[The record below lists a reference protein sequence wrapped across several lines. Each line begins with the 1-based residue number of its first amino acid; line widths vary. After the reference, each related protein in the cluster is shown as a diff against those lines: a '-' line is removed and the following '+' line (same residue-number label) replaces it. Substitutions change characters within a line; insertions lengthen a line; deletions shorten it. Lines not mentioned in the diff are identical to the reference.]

1 MGDVMKKDIEL
12 LAPAGNIDSF
22 KAAINAGADAI
33 YMGLDKFNA
42 REMAKNFDME
52 SFIDCIKRAHILE
65 AKVYLTLNILLH
77 DDEIKEALE
86 LVTKLYLAGLD
97 AVIIQD
103 IGLASLIHEIIPK
116 LPLHASTQMSV
127 YNIEQVKFLE
137 KLGFKRVVL
146 ARELTLPEIEYIC
159 DNTNLEIE
167 VFVHGALCVCYSG
180 QCLLSEVI
188 GGRSANRGSC
198 AQPCRMKYNLF
209 KGKNRIV
216 QNRYLLSKKDIFG
229 IEYLSK
235 LQSIGVTSLKIEG
248 RNKTPEY
255 VAGVTKTY
263 RNYLD
268 RILNFNNQSIDLQKE
283 DEKYLLQIFNRDGKS
298 SGYLDGVRYK
308 ETITQNIPKNT
319 GIFLGNVLMQ
329 KNCYIKVKLEEDIDM
344 HDGIEIIDKNEVIYS
359 NIVTCIKDE
368 GKNIVNQMVKKGS
381 IVWLGDISKKVE
393 AGAKIYKTSSNSINL
408 DLKKYY
414 DRSFTRKKKI
424 DVQIV
429 IKENKKIYAKTL
441 NLNKN
446 VLVNIDYI
454 PQKALKKD
462 LLKEDVINCFSKT
475 NDTLFEFNILKF
487 DIDSN
492 IFVPTSILN
501 ELRRMLILNIYNSFD
516 KKDKND
522 IVNYNLNETSLKA
535 FQNIKTKTNNNNKNT
550 KTNILHVYRYNDK
563 IDYIQYY
570 KQKYNRDLDLLYI
583 DIVDI
588 YKNKSKIL
596 EKYKNK
602 VDILVMLPNI
612 GGENIDKYIFKNLEE
627 LVNDGVKGFVVG
639 NVGYIDTVLNLK
651 KKYNITLV
659 ADYTLNI
666 YNSFSVT
673 LYNNLDFDVICPSLE
688 LTEEE
693 VGMLGYKNIEVVS
706 DLQTVMTSRYCIL
719 GAYVAGRKMADKCS
733 MPCVKG
739 NYYLKDSYNKRYDL
753 VCNNIDCIMRI
764 VAQRNRFNN
773 TSYRVRRE
781 IL

>member
-1 MGDVMKKDIEL
+1 MKKNIEL

-52 SFIDCIKRAHILE
+52 SFINCINHAHFLDK
-65 AKVYLTLNILLH
+65 KVYLTLNILLY

-103 IGLASLIHEIIPK
+103 IGLASLIHEKFPN
-116 LPLHASTQMSV
+116 LPLHASTQMSI
-127 YNIEQVKFLE
+127 YNIEQVNFLE
-137 KLGFKRVVL
+137 ELGFKRVVL
-146 ARELTLPEIEYIC
+146 ARELTLDEIKYIC
-159 DNTNLEIE
+159 NNTNLEIE

-180 QCLLSEVI
+180 QCLLSHVI

-198 AQPCRMKYNLF
+198 AQPCRMKYSLYN
-209 KGKNRIV
+209 GKSKIV
-216 QNRYLLSKKDIFG
+216 QNRYLLSKKDIYG
-229 IEYLSK
+229 IEYLKK
-235 LQSIGVTSLKIEG
+235 LKVIGVTSLKIEG

-263 RNYLD
+263 RKYLD
-268 RILNFNNQSIDLQKE
+268 IILNLNDENTNFKKN

-298 SGYLDGVRYK
+298 SGYFDGVRYK
-308 ETITQNIPKNT
+308 ETITENIPKNT
-319 GIFLGNVLMQ
+319 GMFLGSVLMQ
-329 KNCYIKVKLEEDIDM
+329 KKCYIKVKLEEDIDM
-344 HDGIEIIDKNEVIYS
+344 HDGIEIVNGNDVISS

-368 GKNIVNQMVKKGS
+368 EKNIVNHLRKKGS

-393 AGAKIYKTSSNSINL
+393 VGDKVYKTSSNTINL
-408 DLKKYY
+408 ELKKYY
-414 DRSFTRKKKI
+414 DGSYTKKRKI
-424 DVQIV
+424 DVQIQV
-429 IKENKKIYAKTL
+429 KENNYISASTL
-441 NLNKN
+441 NLDRN

-454 PQKALKKD
+454 PQKALKKE
-462 LLKEDVINCFSKT
+462 LLKEDIIHCFSKT
-475 NDTLFEFNILKF
+475 NGTLFEFNMSKIDL
-487 DIDSN
+487 DSN

-501 ELRRMLILNIYNSFD
+501 ELRRMLILNISNTLD
-516 KKDKND
+516 CVLKEKEKND
-522 IVNYNLNETSLKA
+522 IANYKLDVQSLNRIQSTKNDINNDNK
-535 FQNIKTKTNNNNKNT
+535 NIKR
-550 KTNILHVYRYNDK
+550 NILHVYRYDDK
-563 IDYIQYY
+563 TNYIAYY
-570 KQKYNRDLDLLYI
+570 KQKYNTDLEVIYV

-602 VDILVMLPNI
+602 VDIFVMLPNI
-612 GGENIDKYIFKNLEE
+612 GGENIDKYIFKNLEA
-627 LVNDGVKGFVVG
+627 LVKDGIKGFVVG
-639 NVGYIDTVLNLK
+639 NLGYIDIVLSLK

-666 YNSFSVT
+666 FNTFSVAF
-673 LYNNLDFDVICPSLE
+673 YNKLGFDIICPSLE

-693 VGMLGYKNIEVVS
+693 VDLLDYPNIEVVS

-719 GAYVAGRKMADKCS
+719 GAYVAGRKKQDKCS
-733 MPCVKG
+733 MPCVKD
-739 NYYLKDSYNKRYDL
+739 NYYLKDCYDKRYDL
-753 VCNNIDCIMRI
+753 VCNNLDCIMRI
-764 VAQRNRFNN
+764 VAIRNRFNN
-773 TSYRVRRE
+773 TNYRVRRE

>member
-1 MGDVMKKDIEL
+1 MKKNIEL

-22 KAAINAGADAI
+22 KAAINSGADAI

-42 REMAKNFDME
+42 REMAKNFDMK
-52 SFIDCIKRAHILE
+52 SFIDCIKQAHILG

-77 DDEIKEALE
+77 DDEIREALE
-86 LVTKLYLAGLD
+86 LVTKLNLGGLD

-103 IGLASLIHEIIPK
+103 IGLASLIHEKFPK

-127 YNIEQVKFLE
+127 YNIEQIRFLE

-146 ARELTLPEIEYIC
+146 ARELTINEIKHIC
-159 DNTNLEIE
+159 DNTNVEIE

-180 QCLLSEVI
+180 QCLISEVI

-198 AQPCRMKYNLF
+198 AQPCRMKYSLYNE
-209 KGKNRIV
+209 KNRIV

-263 RNYLD
+263 RKYLD
-268 RILNFNNQSIDLQKE
+268 GILNLNNQSKELQKE

-298 SGYLDGVRYK
+298 TGYLDGVRYK

-329 KNCYIKVKLEEDIDM
+329 KKCYIKVKLEEDIDM
-344 HDGIEIIDKNEVIYS
+344 HDGIEIINENEVISS

-368 GKNIVNQMVKKGS
+368 EKDIVNHMIKKGS

-393 AGAKIYKTSSNSINL
+393 AGAKIYKTSSNAINL
-408 DLKKYY
+408 ELKKYY
-414 DRSFTRKKKI
+414 DGSFTRKKKI

-446 VLVNIDYI
+446 VLINIDFI
-454 PQKALKKD
+454 PQKALKKE

-475 NDTLFEFNILKF
+475 NDTMFVFNILK
-487 DIDSN
+487 IDLASN

-501 ELRRMLILNIYNSFD
+501 ELRRMLILKIYNSFD
-516 KKDKND
+516 NGLDKNN
-522 IVNYNLNETSLKA
+522 IANYKLDEKSLIE
-535 FQNIKTKTNNNNKNT
+535 IKSINTKTNNNNKNT
-550 KTNILHVYRYNDK
+550 KRNILHVYRYNDK
-563 IDYIQYY
+563 IDYIKYY
-570 KQKYNRDLDLLYI
+570 KQKYNTDLELLYI

-596 EKYKNK
+596 KKYKNK
-602 VDILVMLPNI
+602 VDIFVMLPNI
-612 GGENIDKYIFKNLEE
+612 GGENIDKYIFKNLEV
-627 LVNDGVKGFVVG
+627 LLNDGIKGVVVG
-639 NVGYIDTVLNLK
+639 NVGYIDTVLNIK

-666 YNSFSVT
+666 YNSFSIA
-673 LYNNLDFDVICPSLE
+673 LYNNLGFDVICPSLE

-706 DLQTVMTSRYCIL
+706 DLQTVMTSRYCVL
-719 GAYVAGRKMADKCS
+719 GAYVANRKMADKCS
-733 MPCVKG
+733 MPCVKN

-764 VAQRNRFNN
+764 VTTRNRFNN

>member
-1 MGDVMKKDIEL
+1 M
-12 LAPAGNIDSF
+12 
-22 KAAINAGADAI
+22 
-33 YMGLDKFNA
+33 
-42 REMAKNFDME
+42 
-52 SFIDCIKRAHILE
+52 
-65 AKVYLTLNILLH
+65 
-77 DDEIKEALE
+77 
-86 LVTKLYLAGLD
+86 
-97 AVIIQD
+97 
-103 IGLASLIHEIIPK
+103 
-116 LPLHASTQMSV
+116 
-127 YNIEQVKFLE
+127 
-137 KLGFKRVVL
+137 
-146 ARELTLPEIEYIC
+146 
-159 DNTNLEIE
+159 
-167 VFVHGALCVCYSG
+167 
-180 QCLLSEVI
+180 
-188 GGRSANRGSC
+188 
-198 AQPCRMKYNLF
+198 
-209 KGKNRIV
+209 
-216 QNRYLLSKKDIFG
+216 
-229 IEYLSK
+229 
-235 LQSIGVTSLKIEG
+235 
-248 RNKTPEY
+248 
-255 VAGVTKTY
+255 
-263 RNYLD
+263 
-268 RILNFNNQSIDLQKE
+268 
-283 DEKYLLQIFNRDGKS
+283 
-298 SGYLDGVRYK
+298 
-308 ETITQNIPKNT
+308 
-319 GIFLGNVLMQ
+319 
-329 KNCYIKVKLEEDIDM
+329 
-344 HDGIEIIDKNEVIYS
+344 
-359 NIVTCIKDE
+359 
-368 GKNIVNQMVKKGS
+368 
-381 IVWLGDISKKVE
+381 WLGDISKKVE

-492 IFVPTSILN
+492 IFVPISILN

-602 VDILVMLPNI
+602 VDILVMLTNI

-666 YNSFSVT
+666 
-673 LYNNLDFDVICPSLE
+673 L
-688 LTEEE
+688 
-693 VGMLGYKNIEVVS
+693 
-706 DLQTVMTSRYCIL
+706 
-719 GAYVAGRKMADKCS
+719 
-733 MPCVKG
+733 
-739 NYYLKDSYNKRYDL
+739 
-753 VCNNIDCIMRI
+753 
-764 VAQRNRFNN
+764 
-773 TSYRVRRE
+773 
-781 IL
+781 